1 MSIFETLLLLANALA
16 LYPSDVIDSDGFKLN
31 LPNALAE
38 LFSFCDFFS
47 FAFAEL
53 DVEEEEEDAGIDG
66 VIESDLGRSGR
77 FKFEPNSEL
86 YLVLSPLL
94 FKSVLFDED
103 GAFESDF
110 LTGFFTS
117 DFLLLLLLIV
127 V

>member
-16 LYPSDVIDSDGFKLN
+16 LYPSDVIESDGFKLN

-53 DVEEEEEDAGIDG
+53 DVEEEEDAGIDG

-117 DFLLLLLLIV
+117 DLRLLLLIV